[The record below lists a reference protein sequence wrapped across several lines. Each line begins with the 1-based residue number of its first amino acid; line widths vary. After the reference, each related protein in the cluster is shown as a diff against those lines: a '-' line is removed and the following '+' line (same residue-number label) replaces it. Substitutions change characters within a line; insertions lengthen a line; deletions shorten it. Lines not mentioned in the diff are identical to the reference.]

1 METQMNDVQN
11 VVMDMFKEFI
21 KICDTLNLKWYM
33 INGSALGAVK
43 YGGFIPWDDDLDVG
57 LLRTDYEIF
66 LEKAQDLLPKHIFLQ
81 NYRTDKNF
89 PHIYSKLRNSN
100 TTFIEPSIAKLDMNH
115 GIFLD
120 IFPLDYYPDNEET
133 AKKL

>member
-1 METQMNDVQN
+1 
-11 VVMDMFKEFI
+11 
-21 KICDTLNLKWYM
+21 M

-43 YGGFIPWDDDLDVG
+43 YSGFIPWDDDLDVG
-57 LLRTDYEIF
+57 LLRADYETF
-66 LEKAQDLLPKHIFLQ
+66 LEKAEDLLPEHIFLQ

-100 TTFIEPSIAKLDMNH
+100 TTFIEPGVAKINMNH

-120 IFPLDYYPDNEET
+120 IFTIIFLTYCLRLYRLT
-133 AKKL
+133 L